1 MGSRT
6 CQGCGTVHHDE
17 AIFCRKCGAKL
28 AEAPEAF
35 KPGVK
40 KGTVVDPNLAG
51 GQAQAGGSSQGQAQ
65 GQAQWNSPPPP
76 PRGKG
81 KTVVDSSTPV
91 KTPGRKLVGFL
102 VSYDLDPG
110 KHGAFFPLYQGSMK
124 VGREGSAAD
133 IQLADGGVSEV
144 HATLR
149 YLNGRLAVRDEMSS
163 NGTWVDVETVPREKY
178 PAFFAGDAGVKP
190 ASFDGKAA
198 SVVCIEDERITLR
211 DGSLLK
217 LGNAVLEVKLV
228 GWRPGAATDEE
239 GQ

>member
-6 CQGCGTVHHDE
+6 CQGCGTVHHDQ
-17 AIFCRKCGAKL
+17 AAFCRRCGAQI

-51 GQAQAGGSSQGQAQ
+51 GQAQGGGDAPRRPVD
-65 GQAQWNSPPPP
+65 QWDAAPPPP
-76 PRGKG
+76 PRVKKG
-81 KTVVDSSTPV
+81 TVVDSSAPV

-110 KHGAFFPLYQGSMK
+110 KRGCFFPLYQGSMK
-124 VGREGSAAD
+124 IGREGSATD

-144 HATLR
+144 HAKLR
-149 YLNGRLAVRDEMSS
+149 YLNGRLVIQDDMSS
-163 NGTWVDVETVPREKY
+163 NGTWVDVETVPRQKY
-178 PAFFAGDAGVKP
+178 PGLHGGDAGVKP

-198 SVVCIEDERITLR
+198 SLVCIEDERIPLR

-228 GWRPGAATDEE
+228 GWRPGAGTDEQE
-239 GQ
+239 Q